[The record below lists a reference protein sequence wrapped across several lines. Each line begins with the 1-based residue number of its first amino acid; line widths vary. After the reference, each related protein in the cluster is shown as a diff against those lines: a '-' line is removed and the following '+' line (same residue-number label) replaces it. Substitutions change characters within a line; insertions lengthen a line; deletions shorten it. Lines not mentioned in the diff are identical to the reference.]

1 MKLNIN
7 LKDAEYPVYLEKDI
21 LSKIFQYVNLQRKI
35 MIITDTNVPK
45 DYIKIVQS
53 QCKESYIYRIQST
66 EHSKCLNV
74 FEDICKTMLKYH
86 FSRNDCIIAL
96 GGGVVGD
103 LSGFVAVSYMRGIDF
118 IQVPTTTLSQIDS
131 SIGGKV
137 AINLNDTKNILGA
150 FYQPKA
156 VFIDFNTLK
165 SLPKRHYNNGL
176 VEALK
181 AGLIYDSELF
191 NIFENKN
198 IDDHL
203 EEIIYRALCVKKD
216 IVEKDEKEMGLRK
229 ILNFGHTI
237 GHAIESYF
245 QLSTY
250 YHGECVAFGM
260 LYFVNEDIK
269 ERLLPIYKKMDL
281 PCDIPYNRDEVFNY
295 IKNDKK
301 AMDDS
306 IMTVQ
311 VNHIGN
317 AELVPMDLHT
327 IYKILKGSVL

>member
-7 LKDAEYPVYLEKDI
+7 LKNAQYPVYLERGI
-21 LSKIFQYVNLQRKI
+21 LSKISQYVNLQRKI

-45 DYIKIVQS
+45 NYATTLQS
-53 QCKESYIYRIQST
+53 QCKESYIYRIQAS
-66 EHSKCLNV
+66 EHSKCLSV
-74 FEDICKTMLKYH
+74 FEDICRTLLKYH

-103 LSGFVAVSYMRGIDF
+103 LSGFVASSYMRGIDF

-137 AINLNDTKNILGA
+137 AINLDDTKNIIGA

-156 VFIDFNTLK
+156 VFIDFDTLK
-165 SLPKRHYNNGL
+165 TLPRRHYYNGL

-181 AGLIYDSELF
+181 AGLIYDKKLF
-191 NIFENKN
+191 DIFENTN

-203 EEIIYRALCVKKD
+203 EEIIYRSLCVKKD
-216 IVEKDEKEMGLRK
+216 VVEKDEKEMGLRK

-245 QLSTY
+245 DLTTY
-250 YHGECVAFGM
+250 YHGECVALGM
-260 LYFVNEDIK
+260 LYFIDEDIK
-269 ERLLPIYKKMDL
+269 KQLLPIYEKMHL
-281 PCDIPYNRDEVFNY
+281 SQNVSYNKEKVFQY

-301 AMDDS
+301 AS
-306 IMTVQ
+306 GNLITTVQ
-311 VNHIGN
+311 VKQIGK
-317 AELVPMDLHT
+317 AILVPMDLQQ
-327 IYKILKGSVL
+327 IYQILKG